1 MVALAAVTACTLI
14 GCTRKK
20 EASVANTKAE
30 KAIALQSAE
39 FVNKIEKEDYK
50 NLLSYIYLP
59 EDHFVTNDD
68 IIWFLP
74 RTSFSDLI
82 GMRTD
87 LALVSFEETST
98 PSGVEENGTVAK
110 NVLYQSVEDSDVNYQ
125 LLYVLNKNNEWKLYL
140 PDFLIS
146 EWSFVC
152 SKDCDIQVN
161 GKPVDQ
167 SYIEETYSGNEIK
180 NGVKYKIPN
189 VPKKKI
195 SVIITNKNRQKE
207 LEITPSSNTEIIK

>member
-1 MVALAAVTACTLI
+1 MALVAVTACMLI
-14 GCTRKK
+14 GCAKKK
-20 EASVANTKAE
+20 EPSVANTKAE
-30 KAIALQSAE
+30 KTIALQSAE
-39 FVNKIEKEDYK
+39 FINKIEKEDYK

-82 GMRTD
+82 GMRTN

-125 LLYVLNKNNEWKLYL
+125 LMYVLNKNNEWKLYL

-195 SVIITNKNRQKE
+195 SVIITNKNLQKE
-207 LEITPSSNTEIIK
+207 LEITPSSNIEIIK